1 METGASAAQKGAP
14 SPTQGETKPSIQ
26 EGESDIKDI
35 IDKAQ
40 VSLVLDTYDDIF
52 SDFDPR
58 PYDQRALS
66 GDFLDAARH
75 AARDKR
81 EGIELRLLIP
91 KAVRSTG
98 SEELIKQ
105 RLKEHFRRHYR
116 LVRKERIRYR
126 RQAIALILAGVV
138 IGMADALLLSTLNLD
153 AILEDAIGI
162 VLTPASW
169 FTIWTG
175 FEHLVT
181 PPEEMGVE
189 EEFNKKFEGA
199 HIIFTPY

>member
-75 AARDKR
+75 GTSSNSKMPECRILQ
-81 EGIELRLLIP
+81 EVE
-91 KAVRSTG
+91 SNH
-98 SEELIKQ
+98 
-105 RLKEHFRRHYR
+105 EHRGGY
-116 LVRKERIRYR
+116 KYDSYR
-126 RQAIALILAGVV
+126 RGAYAG
-138 IGMADALLLSTLNLD
+138 
-153 AILEDAIGI
+153 
-162 VLTPASW
+162 
-169 FTIWTG
+169 
-175 FEHLVT
+175 H
-181 PPEEMGVE
+181 
-189 EEFNKKFEGA
+189 
-199 HIIFTPY
+199 